1 MSMRQQYSN
10 EDAALLTL
18 LRVRERGESWSS
30 IANDVLLEKSA
41 SRLLLHKIDSSVP
54 LHEVETSV
62 LDNQQDALFEMTDT
76 GVRARIDTEYARSVS
91 DLDSWQRQG
100 LNFVSVLSSV
110 FPQRLTEIVDT
121 PPFLFTRGSLADDR
135 KSVSVVGSR
144 HCTPRGA
151 QFAKEMAGLLVQH
164 GYTVVA
170 GLAEGIDTFAHQ
182 AALAEGGRTVAFIG
196 TGITRYYPKS
206 NRLLQEEIE
215 HQGLVLSQFL
225 PDAPPTRQSFPMRN
239 ALMSGYGVASII
251 VEATEHSGTRSQAR
265 QAQHHARPII
275 LSSTVVDSTDWGKE
289 YAKKSGVYVVST
301 PEEAMHTVEFI
312 HELND
317 FDVNTLLDRLMVH
330 K

>member
-1 MSMRQQYSN
+1 MRQQYSN

-62 LDNQQDALFEMTDT
+62 LDNQQDVLFDMTDT

-91 DLDSWQRQG
+91 ALDSWQRQG

-121 PPFLFTRGSLADDR
+121 PPFLFMRGVQADDT
-135 KSVSVVGSR
+135 KAVSVVGSR

-164 GYTVVA
+164 GYTVIA
-170 GLAEGIDTFAHQ
+170 GLAEGIDTFAHKT
-182 AALAEGGRTVAFIG
+182 ALTEGGRTVAFIG
-196 TGITRYYPKS
+196 TGITRYYPKN
-206 NRLLQEEIE
+206 NRLLQEEIGRK
-215 HQGLVLSQFL
+215 GLVLSQFL
-225 PDAPPTRQSFPMRN
+225 PGSAPTRQSFPMRN

-251 VEATEHSGTRSQAR
+251 VEATEHSGTRSHAH
-265 QAQHHARPII
+265 QAQQHARPII

-301 PEEAMHTVEFI
+301 PQEAMHTVEFI
-312 HELND
+312 QELIEE
-317 FDVNTLLDRLMVH
+317 TPYAS
-330 K
+330 KA